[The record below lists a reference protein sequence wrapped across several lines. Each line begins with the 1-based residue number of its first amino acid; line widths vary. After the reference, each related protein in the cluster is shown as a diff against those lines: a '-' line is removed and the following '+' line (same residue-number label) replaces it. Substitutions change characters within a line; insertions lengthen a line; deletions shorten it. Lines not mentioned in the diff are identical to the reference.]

1 MKTTAKNI
9 MGAIGRSPLVSEMI
23 HRASAKRILRLL
35 PGSHLLYGNGWD
47 RLHPFDRLHG
57 TDTSGIVLAKELPAH
72 EAARDHAIC
81 YAGSQPSI
89 LRHALSTLP
98 DIASSCF
105 LDLGCGKG
113 RALLV
118 ASELPFASIVGV
130 ELSPALAEIARRNAN
145 HLALRYPSR
154 PAVRIVEADAGSFP
168 LPAGNLVV
176 YLYHPFGP
184 EVMEKVVAAVEAAL
198 SAPGRVV
205 HVIYY
210 NPVAGQC
217 FDNSPYLHRHFAGML
232 PYAAEELGYGP
243 DQEDL
248 VIIWQGGA
256 TTTPAAPVKAR
267 ILLDPDGVRARLSEE
282 DPPELRGR

>member
-1 MKTTAKNI
+1 

-23 HRASAKRILRLL
+23 HRASARRILRLL

-47 RLHPFDRLHG
+47 RVHPFDRLHG
-57 TDTSGIVLAKELPAH
+57 TDTSGIVPAKELPAH

-81 YAGSQPSI
+81 YAGSQPNI
-89 LRHALSTLP
+89 LRLALSTLP
-98 DIASSCF
+98 DITSCCF

-118 ASELPFASIVGV
+118 ASERPFASIVGV
-130 ELSPALAEIARRNAN
+130 ELSPALAEIAQRNADR
-145 HLALRYPSR
+145 LALRYPSR
-154 PAVRIVEADAGSFP
+154 PAVRIVVADAGSFP
-168 LPAGNLVV
+168 LPPGNLVV

-198 SAPGRVV
+198 AVADRVV

-210 NPVAGQC
+210 NPIAGQC
-217 FDNSPYLHRHFAGML
+217 FDSSPLLHRHFAGML
-232 PYAAEELGYGP
+232 PYAAEEIGYGP
-243 DQEDL
+243 DREDL
-248 VIIWQGGA
+248 VVIWQSGA
-256 TTTPAAPVKAR
+256 TTTPSSAAKAR
-267 ILLDPDGVRARLSEE
+267 ILLDPDGLRARLSEE